1 MFSAISDFVWG
12 EEKGVDEKPIPEI
25 KDSIGSDDDWVM
37 VEGTRPA
44 PGNLA
49 VAFNIHIEESASLAE
64 VAEDELVGDLEEFN
78 DTATDDV
85 KQTRSLDSFI
95 FQSNIVD
102 GRGQYFG
109 KSLTRKAL
117 ERSNKCMA
125 VSGNKKKVDRNNF
138 QMKIPQSKRN
148 YRK

>member
-12 EEKGVDEKPIPEI
+12 EEKGVDEKLKPKIE
-25 KDSIGSDDDWVM
+25 DSIESDDDWVM
-37 VEGTRPA
+37 VEGTRPS
-44 PGNLA
+44 PGNLV
-49 VAFNIHIEESASLAE
+49 VAFNIHDAETASVTEAEEEA
-64 VAEDELVGDLEEFN
+64 VGDLEEYN
-78 DTATDDV
+78 DPVNDDV
-85 KQTRSLDSFI
+85 KQTRSLDSYI

-102 GRGQYFG
+102 GRGIYSG
-109 KSLTRKAL
+109 KSSTRKAL

-138 QMKIPQSKRN
+138 QMKIPENKRN